1 MVIFKS
7 YFRTHC
13 FQEFKVDFLKMKN
26 YLIDT
31 HAHLDFPEL
40 YNRLDEVLKNAL
52 ENGVKRIVTISTNL
66 NKIDKI
72 IEISKNYEEVYHTVG
87 VHPNEVLKDKNNSNY
102 EMILNLSKNEKCVGI
117 GECGLDYHYGNDSK
131 AEQKASFITQ
141 INVSR
146 ATNLPLIIHARDA
159 DKDMINILEN
169 EYKNGPFKAILHCF
183 SSGKDLA
190 LCGINLGFYI
200 SFSGIVTFKSAKLIQ
215 EIAKL
220 IPDDKILVETDAPYL
235 SPTPLRGSVNEPK
248 NCSITAKYLADI
260 RKCKFSTFIDQLY
273 MNSFKIFDKIN

>member
-1 MVIFKS
+1 
-7 YFRTHC
+7 
-13 FQEFKVDFLKMKN
+13 MKN

-215 EIAKL
+215 EIATL

-260 RKCKFSTFIDQLY
+260 RKCEFSTFIDQLY
-273 MNSFKIFDKIN
+273 MNSFKIFDKIK

>member
-1 MVIFKS
+1 
-7 YFRTHC
+7 
-13 FQEFKVDFLKMKN
+13 MKN

-40 YNRLDEVLKNAL
+40 YNRLDEVLKYAL

-72 IEISKNYEEVYHTVG
+72 IEISKNYKEVFHTVG

-117 GECGLDYHYGNDSK
+117 GECGLDYHYRNDSK
-131 AEQKASFITQ
+131 EEQKAAFITQ

-215 EIAKL
+215 EIATL

-260 RKCKFSTFIDQLY
+260 RKCEFSSFIDQLY
-273 MNSFKIFDKIN
+273 MNSFKIFDKII

>member
-1 MVIFKS
+1 
-7 YFRTHC
+7 
-13 FQEFKVDFLKMKN
+13 MKN

-72 IEISKNYEEVYHTVG
+72 IEISKNYKEVYHTVG
-87 VHPNEVLKDKNNSNY
+87 VHPNEALKDKNNSNY

-190 LCGINLGFYI
+190 LCGLNLGFYI

-260 RKCKFSTFIDQLY
+260 RKCEFSTFIDQLY
-273 MNSFKIFDKIN
+273 MNSFKIFDKIS

>member
-1 MVIFKS
+1 
-7 YFRTHC
+7 
-13 FQEFKVDFLKMKN
+13 MKN

-52 ENGVKRIVTISTNL
+52 ENNVKRIITISTNL

-169 EYKNGPFKAILHCF
+169 EYKKGPFKAILHCF

-190 LCGINLGFYI
+190 LCGLNLGFYI

-215 EIAKL
+215 EIATL

-273 MNSFKIFDKIN
+273 MNSFKIFDKIRQ

>member
-1 MVIFKS
+1 
-7 YFRTHC
+7 
-13 FQEFKVDFLKMKN
+13 MKN

-40 YNRLDEVLKNAL
+40 YNRLDQVLKNAL
-52 ENGVKRIVTISTNL
+52 ENNVKRIVTISTNL

-72 IEISKNYEEVYHTVG
+72 IEISKNYKEIFHTVG

-102 EMILNLSKNEKCVGI
+102 EMILTISKNEKCVGI

-141 INVSR
+141 IQVSR

-169 EYKNGPFKAILHCF
+169 EYKKGPFKAILHCF

-190 LCGINLGFYI
+190 LCGLDLGFYV

-215 EIAKL
+215 EIATL

-235 SPTPLRGSVNEPK
+235 SPAPLRGSVNEPK
-248 NCSITAKYLADI
+248 NCSITAKYLAGI
-260 RKCKFSTFIDQLY
+260 RKCEFSTFIDQLY
-273 MNSFKIFDKIN
+273 MNSLKIFDKMR

>member
-1 MVIFKS
+1 
-7 YFRTHC
+7 
-13 FQEFKVDFLKMKN
+13 MKN

-102 EMILNLSKNEKCVGI
+102 EMILNLSKNKKCVGI

-131 AEQKASFITQ
+131 AEQKGSFITQ

-169 EYKNGPFKAILHCF
+169 EYKKGPFNAILHCF

-215 EIAKL
+215 EIATL

-260 RKCKFSTFIDQLY
+260 RKCEFSTFIDQLY
-273 MNSFKIFDKIN
+273 MNSFKIFDKIS

>member
-1 MVIFKS
+1 
-7 YFRTHC
+7 
-13 FQEFKVDFLKMKN
+13 MKN
-26 YLIDT
+26 YLVDT

-40 YNRLDEVLKNAL
+40 YNKLDEVLKNAL

-102 EMILNLSKNEKCVGI
+102 EMIFNLSKNKKCVGI

-190 LCGINLGFYI
+190 LCGINLGFYV

-215 EIAKL
+215 EIATL

-260 RKCKFSTFIDQLY
+260 RKCEFSTFIDQLY

>member
-1 MVIFKS
+1 
-7 YFRTHC
+7 
-13 FQEFKVDFLKMKN
+13 MKN

-40 YNRLDEVLKNAL
+40 YNRLDEVLKSAL

-190 LCGINLGFYI
+190 LCGLNLGFYI

-215 EIAKL
+215 EIATL

-260 RKCKFSTFIDQLY
+260 RKCEFSTFIDQLY
-273 MNSFKIFDKIN
+273 MNSFKIFDKIS

>member
-1 MVIFKS
+1 
-7 YFRTHC
+7 
-13 FQEFKVDFLKMKN
+13 MKN

-66 NKIDKI
+66 NKINKI

-117 GECGLDYHYGNDSK
+117 GECGLDYHYRNDSK

-159 DKDMINILEN
+159 DKDMIKILEN
-169 EYKNGPFKAILHCF
+169 EYKNGPFKAILHCY

-215 EIAKL
+215 EIATL

-260 RKCKFSTFIDQLY
+260 RKCEFSTFIDQLY
-273 MNSFKIFDKIN
+273 MNSFKIFDKIS

>member
-1 MVIFKS
+1 
-7 YFRTHC
+7 
-13 FQEFKVDFLKMKN
+13 MKN

-40 YNRLDEVLKNAL
+40 YNRLDQVLKNAL
-52 ENGVKRIVTISTNL
+52 ENNVKRIVTISTNL

-72 IEISKNYEEVYHTVG
+72 IEISKNYKEIFHTVG

-141 INVSR
+141 IQVSR

-190 LCGINLGFYI
+190 LCGLNLGFYI

-215 EIAKL
+215 EIATL

-248 NCSITAKYLADI
+248 NCSITAKYLAGI
-260 RKCKFSTFIDQLY
+260 RKCEFSTFIDQLY
-273 MNSFKIFDKIN
+273 MNSLKIFDKMR

>member
-1 MVIFKS
+1 
-7 YFRTHC
+7 
-13 FQEFKVDFLKMKN
+13 MKN

-102 EMILNLSKNEKCVGI
+102 ELILNLSKNEKCVGI
-117 GECGLDYHYGNDSK
+117 GECGLDYHYGNESK

-141 INVSR
+141 IQVSR

-215 EIAKL
+215 EIATL

-248 NCSITAKYLADI
+248 NCSITARYLADI
-260 RKCKFSTFIDQLY
+260 RKCEFSTFIDQLY
-273 MNSFKIFDKIN
+273 MNSFKIFDKLN

>member
-1 MVIFKS
+1 
-7 YFRTHC
+7 
-13 FQEFKVDFLKMKN
+13 MKN

-190 LCGINLGFYI
+190 LCGLNLGFYI

-260 RKCKFSTFIDQLY
+260 RKCEFSTFIDQLY
-273 MNSFKIFDKIN
+273 MNSFKIFDKISE

>member
-1 MVIFKS
+1 
-7 YFRTHC
+7 
-13 FQEFKVDFLKMKN
+13 MKN

-31 HAHLDFPEL
+31 HAHLDFQEL
-40 YNRLDEVLKNAL
+40 YNRLDDVLKNAL
-52 ENGVKRIVTISTNL
+52 DNGVKRIVTISTNL

-215 EIAKL
+215 EIATL

-260 RKCKFSTFIDQLY
+260 RKCEFSSFIDQLY
-273 MNSFKIFDKIN
+273 MNSFKICDKIS

>member
-1 MVIFKS
+1 
-7 YFRTHC
+7 
-13 FQEFKVDFLKMKN
+13 MKN

-72 IEISKNYEEVYHTVG
+72 TEISKNYEEVYHTVG

-117 GECGLDYHYGNDSK
+117 GECGLDYHYGNHSK

-215 EIAKL
+215 EIATL

-260 RKCKFSTFIDQLY
+260 RKCEFSTFIDQLY
-273 MNSFKIFDKIN
+273 MNSFKIFDKIS

>member
-1 MVIFKS
+1 
-7 YFRTHC
+7 
-13 FQEFKVDFLKMKN
+13 MKN

-146 ATNLPLIIHARDA
+146 ETNLPLIIHARDA

-215 EIAKL
+215 EIATL

-235 SPTPLRGSVNEPK
+235 SPTPLRGSINEPK

-260 RKCKFSTFIDQLY
+260 RKCEFSTFIDQLY
-273 MNSFKIFDKIN
+273 MNSFKIFDKLS

>member
-1 MVIFKS
+1 
-7 YFRTHC
+7 
-13 FQEFKVDFLKMKN
+13 MKN

-66 NKIDKI
+66 NKIEKI
-72 IEISKNYEEVYHTVG
+72 IEISKNYKEVYHTVG

-102 EMILNLSKNEKCVGI
+102 EMILNLSKNKKCVGI

-190 LCGINLGFYI
+190 LCGINLGFYV

-215 EIAKL
+215 EIATL

-260 RKCKFSTFIDQLY
+260 RKCEFSTFIDQLY
-273 MNSFKIFDKIN
+273 MNSFKIFDKLS

>member
-1 MVIFKS
+1 
-7 YFRTHC
+7 
-13 FQEFKVDFLKMKN
+13 MKN

-52 ENGVKRIVTISTNL
+52 ENDVKRIVTISTNL

-190 LCGINLGFYI
+190 LCGLNLGFYI

-215 EIAKL
+215 EIATL

-260 RKCKFSTFIDQLY
+260 RKCEFSTFIDQLY
-273 MNSFKIFDKIN
+273 MNSFKIFDKIS

>member
-1 MVIFKS
+1 
-7 YFRTHC
+7 
-13 FQEFKVDFLKMKN
+13 MKN

-72 IEISKNYEEVYHTVG
+72 IEISKNYKEVYHTVG

-215 EIAKL
+215 EIATL

-235 SPTPLRGSVNEPK
+235 SPTPLRGSINEPK

-260 RKCKFSTFIDQLY
+260 RKCEFSTFIDQLY
-273 MNSFKIFDKIN
+273 MNSFKIFDKLS